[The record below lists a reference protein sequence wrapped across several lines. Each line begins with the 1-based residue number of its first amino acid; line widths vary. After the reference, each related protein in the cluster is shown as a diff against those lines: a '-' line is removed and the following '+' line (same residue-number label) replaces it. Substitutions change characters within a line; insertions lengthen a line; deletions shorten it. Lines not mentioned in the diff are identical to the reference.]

1 MLILLPHLLLLQIRL
16 WFNRYLPRG
25 YSWRLCLSYVCCIG
39 LVTLGWPNFIQ
50 AQTATITVDNN
61 KVTAAIPDHTSPST
75 PILISPPDGSW
86 VTTQKPTFTWY
97 PSSDDVGVDHYQ
109 LVIDGN
115 IALDNISPS
124 NNPSVTVSNALNDG
138 THTWKVIV
146 FDAAGNSNTSATWTF
161 YIDSQAPNFILK
173 QLGEKTVNISAQ
185 DSSTWPTQPYVL
197 TSNPVQLLAT
207 TESNSQVT
215 VTVSWQGQ
223 VRQTLTSNATGDQW
237 QALLGIVP
245 RDVVITLDFLI
256 RDHVDLV
263 SILGGV
269 QFIVPS
275 ISLPPLGGGLT
286 PTSVE
291 PTSAVPT
298 PPGATPAVI
307 TPVIS
312 QPPLPPGLS
321 WVWPGGQIAQPAGL
335 PWFQEILL
343 KITLHLPDAIARPIE
358 DILTSPPATQAGWL
372 SSLALWLGLFGSL
385 LAWLWWLSVWGK
397 AWWRVGWRGWWPILG
412 WQRPQRHG
420 WVLEDGSCRPLAG
433 VKITVFA
440 RTLASLEP
448 VAIETIFS
456 DQSGQFALPHWPP
469 PALTGPNGQ
478 YSLSFELPGTQQAAE
493 FSSTPSDWP
502 AIFTPFT
509 YWHHRYHGGWLSL
522 RREYPFP
529 TVVSFLAKTATPVR
543 ISPLKFWIGTILTSW
558 SQQRAGRWW
567 LLWLGGLAVSALW
580 GGWWNWLMVGHTTV
594 IGLGRWWQWKSL
606 KIWHLEV
613 TDGPET
619 KNIAGILVTS
629 RQAAAEAWW
638 VAVPANK
645 PTQHLQLALPSVIS
659 SVIAQPMSVKPENI
673 MAVQLLSGQ
682 KLTLLSQ
689 VPAQLS
695 CRIEAKV

>member
-1 MLILLPHLLLLQIRL
+1 MLILLPHLPLLQIRL
-16 WFNRYLPRG
+16 WFSRYLLRG
-25 YSWRLCLSYVCCIG
+25 GSWRLCLSFLCCVG
-39 LVTLGWPNFIQ
+39 FLQLVWPHFAQ
-50 AQTATITVDNN
+50 AQTVTVTPDNS
-61 KVTAAIPDHTSPST
+61 KVTATIPDHTSPST

-97 PSSDDVGVDHYQ
+97 PSTDDVGVDHYQ
-109 LVIDGN
+109 LIIDGVVV
-115 IALDNISPS
+115 LDNISPS
-124 NNPSVTVSNALNDG
+124 NNPSVTIPNALNDG

-173 QLGEKTVNISAQ
+173 QLGEKIVNISAQ
-185 DSSTWPTQPYVL
+185 DSSTWPTEPYVL
-197 TSNPVQLLAT
+197 TSNPVALLAT

-223 VRQTLTSNATGDQW
+223 VRQTLTSNATGDLW

-263 SILGGV
+263 SVLEGV

-286 PTSVE
+286 PTTSAG
-291 PTSAVPT
+291 PTGAVPT
-298 PPGATPAVI
+298 PPGSTPGVI
-307 TPVIS
+307 TPVVS

-321 WVWPGGQIAQPAGL
+321 WMWPGGQVAQPAGF

-343 KITLHLPDAIARPIE
+343 KITLHLPDSIARPIE
-358 DILTSPPATQAGWL
+358 NILTTPPATQASWL
-372 SSLALWLGLFGSL
+372 ASLALWFWLLGPI

-397 AWWRVGWRGWWPILG
+397 TWWRVGWRGWWPTLG
-412 WQRPQRHG
+412 WQRPKRHG
-420 WVLEDGSCRPLAG
+420 WVIEEGSCRPLAG

-456 DQSGQFALPHWPP
+456 DQTGQFALPHWPP

-478 YSLSFELPGTQQAAE
+478 YSLSFELPGTGKAAE
-493 FSSTPSDWP
+493 FSATPNDWP

-529 TVVSFLAKTATPVR
+529 TVVSFLTKTENPTR
-543 ISPLKFWIGTILTSW
+543 LSPLNVWIGAILTSW
-558 SQQRAGRWW
+558 SQQRAGWWW
-567 LLWLGGLAVSALW
+567 LLWLAGLAVSALW

-594 IGLGRWWQWKSL
+594 VGLSRWWQWRTLKVWRLEITDSAETKSL
-606 KIWHLEV
+606 
-613 TDGPET
+613 
-619 KNIAGILVTS
+619 AGFLFTS
-629 RQAAAEAWW
+629 KQVAAEAWW
-638 VAVPANK
+638 IAVETNK
-645 PTQHLQLALPSVIS
+645 HSQHLQFRLPAEVTSL
-659 SVIAQPMSVKPENI
+659 IAQPLSTNPENLI
-673 MAVQLLSGQ
+673 PLKLSHEQ
-682 KLTLLSQ
+682 KLSLLKQIPTQPSCQ
-689 VPAQLS
+689 VGVA
-695 CRIEAKV
+695 